1 MTDFESEGGLGV
13 ELGAIQWEPLY
24 FEAEEEACKYMV
36 EHSSTAY
43 PDIFPQKD
51 GRFLVFIK
59 E

>member
-13 ELGAIQWEPLY
+13 ELSSVQWEPLY
-24 FEAEEEACKYMV
+24 FDEEEKACEYMV
-36 EHSSTAY
+36 KNPSTVY
-43 PDIFPQKD
+43 PDVFPQKD